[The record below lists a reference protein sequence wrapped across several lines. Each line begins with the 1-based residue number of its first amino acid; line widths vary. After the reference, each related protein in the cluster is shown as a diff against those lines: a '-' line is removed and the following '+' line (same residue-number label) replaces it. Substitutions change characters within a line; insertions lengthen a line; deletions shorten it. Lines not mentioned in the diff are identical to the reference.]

1 MGFQE
6 RHCRVDTGWLTG
18 RGWLVG
24 HEEQAPSLQG
34 EGQLKPAEAR
44 KELAKQVQ
52 GNGNFK
58 VGILSE
64 NRLTGE
70 EGG

>member
-1 MGFQE
+1 M
-6 RHCRVDTGWLTG
+6 
-18 RGWLVG
+18 G

-64 NRLTGE
+64 NRLTLRK